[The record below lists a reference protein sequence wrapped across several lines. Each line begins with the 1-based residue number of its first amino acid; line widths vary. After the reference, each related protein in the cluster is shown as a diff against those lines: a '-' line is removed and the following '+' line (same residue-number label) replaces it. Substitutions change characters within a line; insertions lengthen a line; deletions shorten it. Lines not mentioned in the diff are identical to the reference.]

1 MEWFLYAF
9 RGKPMTQSMPMYI
22 HENVVEYKEGNRELM
37 GLISLLNQ
45 FFMPL
50 HKTLGSKAEKT
61 GKK

>member
-1 MEWFLYAF
+1 
-9 RGKPMTQSMPMYI
+9 MTQSMPMYI

-61 GKK
+61 GEK